1 MAKIRSVEIVN
12 CKLSNNCSR
21 VAIVDINKSK
31 TGRPPK
37 ASRHECIVGS
47 TEKIVPLKAAIGIG
61 VTKDDLGNKI
71 ARVIISCPEWTCI
84 HNKYRC
90 SF

>member
-21 VAIVDINKSK
+21 VAIVDINKSR

-37 ASRHECIVGS
+37 ASRHECNLGS
-47 TEKIVPLKAAIGIG
+47 TEKIVPLKTIERG